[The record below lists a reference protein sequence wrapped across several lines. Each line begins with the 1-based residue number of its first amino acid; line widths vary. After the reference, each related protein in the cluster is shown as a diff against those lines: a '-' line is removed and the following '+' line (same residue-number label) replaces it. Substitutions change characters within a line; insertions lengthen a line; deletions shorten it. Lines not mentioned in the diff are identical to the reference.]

1 MRPRDLKKVSVTD
14 LKAILRFVHRGELS
28 CPLDPIG
35 LAVVGLLRLQD
46 DVEALAGL
54 DEAAV
59 RSVIS
64 CVLAERGSPRG

>member
-1 MRPRDLKKVSVTD
+1 M
-14 LKAILRFVHRGELS
+14 S
-28 CPLDPIG
+28 CPIDPIG
-35 LAVVGLLRLQD
+35 LAVVGLLRLQG
-46 DVEALAGL
+46 DVEALAAL